1 MKKNKSTAF
10 LLAGMLA
17 VSMLAACGSGTNTSV
32 SSGSAVSETGSSAAA
47 VAEISKFAEN
57 TTADQNNTITAIVSG
72 DVKQS
77 SLDTI
82 NTSGAVFNL
91 YEMIYDP
98 LVRYGENGEIEPA
111 LAESYDISDD
121 GTIYTFHLRKDVE
134 FSDGTDLTRTA

>member
-10 LLAGMLA
+10 LLAGILA
-17 VSMLAACGSGTNTSV
+17 VSMLSACGSGTNTSG
-32 SSGSAVSETGSSAAA
+32 SGGSAVSGTGSSTAAA
-47 VAEISKFAEN
+47 AETSKSVEN

-98 LVRYGENGEIEPA
+98 LVRYG
-111 LAESYDISDD
+111 
-121 GTIYTFHLRKDVE
+121 
-134 FSDGTDLTRTA
+134 

>member
-17 VSMLAACGSGTNTSV
+17 VSMLSACGSGTNTSV

-82 NTSGAVFNL
+82 NTSESL
-91 YEMIYDP
+91 P
-98 LVRYGENGEIEPA
+98 LQNRMTSVMTVQYILFISEKMLNFLMEP
-111 LAESYDISDD
+111 I
-121 GTIYTFHLRKDVE
+121 
-134 FSDGTDLTRTA
+134 LTRTA